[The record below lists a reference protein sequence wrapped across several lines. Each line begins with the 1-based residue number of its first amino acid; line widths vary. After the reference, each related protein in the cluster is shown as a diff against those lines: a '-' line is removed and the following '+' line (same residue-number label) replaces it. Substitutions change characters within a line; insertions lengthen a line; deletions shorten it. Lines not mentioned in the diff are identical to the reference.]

1 MDVPVPPFAKGK
13 IPVIFEASTSVT
25 FESVMAPAAIFAVVT
40 ALSVMVKAVDPV
52 TSPVWVALVTN
63 PLYKLFTA
71 LSPVLVPDKLATAP
85 FANMALLMTPLEIE
99 VALPV
104 LVTTPVKFALVV
116 TVAAFPVT
124 FPVTFPTIP
133 LLKVLTPANV
143 WAVLVTIP
151 GLVASAGAK
160 FNTPLVMVAPFSTA
174 LKPTDPTVVETETV
188 VEPRATQSAPL

>member
-1 MDVPVPPFAKGK
+1 M
-13 IPVIFEASTSVT
+13 IFEASTSVT

-124 FPVTFPTIP
+124 FPVTLPTIP
-133 LLKVLTPANV
+133 LLNVLTPANV

-160 FNTPLVMVAPFSTA
+160 FNTPLVMVAPFSLA